1 MAIDEVVKIGFEMGK
16 NSNIILKARK
26 NEPADKLIKRFIKKV
41 KKEKIVEQVRDGKYY
56 KKPSV
61 KKKEKK
67 RKAELQRMRN
77 EARRLKRLRRHSK
90 RK

>member
-1 MAIDEVVKIGFEMGK
+1 MGK
-16 NSNIILKARK
+16 NSNIILKAKK
-26 NEPADKLIKRFIKKV
+26 NEPAEKLIRRFIKKV
-41 KKEKIVEQVRDGKYY
+41 KKEKIVEQVRDRKYY
-56 KKPSV
+56 KKPSI

-67 RKAELQRMRN
+67 RKAQLQRMRN

>member
-1 MAIDEVVKIGFEMGK
+1 MAINEVVKVGTEMGK
-16 NSNIILKARK
+16 NSNIILKAKK
-26 NEPADKLIKRFIKKV
+26 NEPAEKLIRRFIKKV
-41 KKEKIVEQVRDGKYY
+41 KKEKIVEQVRDRKYY
-56 KKPSV
+56 KKPSI

-67 RKAELQRMRN
+67 RKAQLQRMRN

>member
-1 MAIDEVVKIGFEMGK
+1 LAVNEVVKVGIEMRKSG
-16 NSNIILKARK
+16 NIIIKARR
-26 NEPADKLIKRFIKKV
+26 NEPAERLIRRFIKKV
-41 KKEKIVEQVRDGKYY
+41 KKEKIIEQVRDRKYY
-56 KKPSV
+56 KKPSE

-77 EARRLKRLRRHSK
+77 EARRLKRLQRQSK